1 MIYKYN
7 KIAIPSKFFLA
18 PINTGL
24 APNGKPNKKF
34 FEFYRKRSGND
45 IGITYIGNVAVGKE
59 WRTNFNTPL
68 LSNDSK
74 KLWENL
80 ATIIEENGSLPG
92 IQIACRHSI
101 KAPSKSWYCIDAKGF
116 IDDVKVNFLN
126 IPSDTI
132 YRIKNAFIQSC
143 RFVIESG
150 FRAIQIHAAHGYF
163 FSQLLDNRINRR
175 TDTYGANPLDT
186 IKEIIEFIKKQD
198 EDIIVDLRLSLY
210 DGIEDK
216 SIEFERKE
224 ALIEKISMTDIDIIS
239 LSNGSYDYNK
249 KFIYPPVEWGH
260 GPFIKDVTSLA
271 VKHPTKIFNVAGN
284 IWDLRKIPTN
294 IPDNLSFSIGRAL
307 IADPEIIKKSI
318 GGRFDEIVWCTR
330 RGSCHYYTKGH
341 SEIYCPF
348 DPSLNTSENSTCEC
362 SNSILGPT
370 KACTGA
376 QKAAPCEA

>member
-1 MIYKYN
+1 MSANYIINKDMSN
-7 KIAIPSKFFLA
+7 KIAIPSRFFLA

-45 IGITYIGNVAVGKE
+45 IGITYIGNVAVGEE
-59 WRTNFNTPL
+59 WRTNLNTPL
-68 LSNDSK
+68 LSNESK
-74 KLWENL
+74 KIWEDL
-80 ATIIEENGSLPG
+80 ATIIEKNGSLPG
-92 IQIACRHSI
+92 IQIACRKSI
-101 KAPSKSWYCIDAKGF
+101 QAPSKLWNRVDAKRF
-116 IDDVKVNFLN
+116 IDDAKEYFSN
-126 IPSDTI
+126 ISSDVI
-132 YRIKNAFIQSC
+132 HRIKNAFIQSC
-143 RFVIESG
+143 RFAIESG
-150 FRAIQIHAAHGYF
+150 FRVIQIHAAHGYF
-163 FSQLLDNRINRR
+163 LSQLLDNRINRR

-186 IKEIIEFIKKQD
+186 IKELIEIIKKQD
-198 EDIIVDLRLSLY
+198 GDIIADIRLSLY

-216 SIEFERKE
+216 SIEFERKS
-224 ALIEKISMTDIDIIS
+224 ALIEQISMTDIDIIS
-239 LSNGSYDYNK
+239 ISNGSYDYNK

-294 IPDNLSFSIGRAL
+294 IPGNLSFSIGRAL

-341 SEIYCPF
+341 SEIFCPF
-348 DPSLNTSENSTCEC
+348 DPILNTRGKSISEC
-362 SNSILGPT
+362 SNFILGPT
-370 KACTGA
+370 Y
-376 QKAAPCEA
+376 